1 MAVEAAAASDVDDE
15 MTNNGRSVGG
25 RRESSHSWQLE
36 GRKEGRKG
44 TKVDAAAAG
53 KTTEKAQKV
62 CPGLRDPVTF
72 PALTLWSIKRYIG
85 QTILANPV

>member
-1 MAVEAAAASDVDDE
+1 MV
-15 MTNNGRSVGG
+15 GRSEEDG
-25 RRESSHSWQLE
+25 RVRILGSW
-36 GRKEGRKG
+36 KEGRKG